1 MPSHGN
7 FPLFENVGIRIKQIH
22 FEFTFAEA
30 LLKNAEL
37 WQFSLF
43 DRENMGIQ
51 LFMLSLSFPEALFPF
66 LSPVI
71 L

>member
-7 FPLFENVGIRIKQIH
+7 FPLFENVGIRIKQIY
-22 FEFTFAEA
+22 FEFTFTEA
-30 LLKNAEL
+30 LLKMPSHGNFL
-37 WQFSLF
+37 LF

>member
-7 FPLFENVGIRIKQIH
+7 FL
-22 FEFTFAEA
+22 
-30 LLKNAEL
+30 
-37 WQFSLF
+37 LF
-43 DRENMGIQ
+43 DREKKGIR